1 VLLFGSVVAA
11 NRLAARSLPPALR
24 RIGRRLIPGD
34 GQTSAEYALVLLGAA
49 GVALL
54 VGAWAGQT
62 DRVGKLLDAIFD
74 GVIRTVKAG

>member
-1 VLLFGSVVAA
+1 MLQVFVHVQLALLGVAD
-11 NRLAARSLPPALR
+11 RCHDRFT
-24 RIGRRLIPGD
+24 GEE

-62 DRVGKLLDAIFD
+62 DRVGKLFDSVFD
-74 GVIRTVKAG
+74 GVIRTVRAG

>member
-1 VLLFGSVVAA
+1 MLPIFVRTHLGVVRTAHRWRD
-11 NRLAARSLPPALR
+11 RLAVE
-24 RIGRRLIPGD
+24 D

-54 VGAWAGQT
+54 VGVWAGQT
-62 DRVGKLLDAIFD
+62 DKIGKLFDSVFD

>member
-1 VLLFGSVVAA
+1 MLQVLVFTQLALTRAA
-11 NRLAARSLPPALR
+11 GRCHRRLA
-24 RIGRRLIPGD
+24 GQD

-62 DRVGKLLDAIFD
+62 DRIGKLFDSVFD
-74 GVIRTVKAG
+74 GVIKTVKAG